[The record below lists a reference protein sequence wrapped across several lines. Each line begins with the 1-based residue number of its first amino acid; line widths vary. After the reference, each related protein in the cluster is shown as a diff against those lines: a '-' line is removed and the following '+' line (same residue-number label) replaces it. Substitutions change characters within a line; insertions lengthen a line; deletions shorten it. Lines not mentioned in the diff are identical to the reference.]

1 MDHSREG
8 FPGSV
13 CRLIG
18 FASLT
23 SESIG
28 EVIGEQQCDLFQD
41 MSRLHR
47 DGWGTA
53 WLEEHTTGEP
63 TVAAVRSASSGL
75 GDVDL
80 RSSLLAQPSPAR
92 IAHLRLASR
101 GMPVRAENTHP
112 YVADNLAF
120 AHNGGILPPDGL
132 RAMVRPEFRTG
143 VHGDTDS
150 ELYFALIRQNL
161 RESRSLLGATVDAV
175 AAIRER
181 YPLVSLN
188 ALLLGPEQLIGVHA
202 SRHTPIPHGE
212 FADSGLPHSELPLE
226 HTTDYYRMGYFR
238 SENGSIAFSSVGID
252 MAGWH
257 QLPQES
263 VTSVDLHTLETDVV
277 ALETADSLTA

>member
-1 MDHSREG
+1 
-8 FPGSV
+8 V

-28 EVIGEQQCDLFQD
+28 DVIGEEQCDLFQG

-53 WLEEHTTGEP
+53 WLEDEAAGVP
-63 TVAAVRSASSGL
+63 AVAAVRSATTGL
-75 GDVDL
+75 DDVDL
-80 RSSLLAQPSPAR
+80 RSSLLSQPSRAR
-92 IAHLRLASR
+92 IAHLRLASS
-101 GMPVRAENTHP
+101 GMPVRLENTHP
-112 YVADNLAF
+112 YVAGNLAF
-120 AHNGGILPPDGL
+120 AHNGGILPTDDL
-132 RAMVRPEFRTG
+132 RSLVHPEFRSD
-143 VHGDTDS
+143 VHGNTDS

-161 RESRSLLGATVDAV
+161 RDGGSLRRATVDAV

-188 ALLLGPEQLIGVHA
+188 ALLVGPDELLAVHA
-202 SRHTPIPHGE
+202 SRHTPIPHEE
-212 FADSGLPHSELPLE
+212 FAGSGLPHSELPLE
-226 HTTDYYRMGYFR
+226 HTTDYYRMGYYR
-238 SENGSIAFSSVGID
+238 SPNGSIAFSSVGID

-263 VTSVDLHTLETDVV
+263 VTSVDLRTLEVDVV